1 MTLTMVNVLIGI
13 MFIVLGFLTLKYP
26 SIIKNWRYASEEQ
39 RKNIDI
45 KALQFLSCK
54 SMVVSGTAL
63 IIVGIIGYFIK
74 GSWSIYAMV
83 GIVFAMSGYMVAR
96 TRRFDKN
103 PTSRRKQ
110 TITAAV
116 LAVSLFLVVGL
127 FIGGKTETKIHVTD
141 NTLII
146 NGMYSETIALNDI
159 DTAYMCQ
166 LNELPKI
173 EMRVNGYSDGE
184 ILKGYFRL
192 TNWGK
197 CKLFV
202 HDTKAPVI
210 VINYNNKHLILNLYD
225 ASATEQLYNEI
236 QNIRTIQ

>member
-1 MTLTMVNVLIGI
+1 MTMTMVNIFIGI

-74 GSWSIYAMV
+74 GSWSLYAMV

-103 PTSRRKQ
+103 PTSRREQ

-127 FIGGKTETKIHVTD
+127 FIGGRTETKMHVTD

-159 DTAYMCQ
+159 DTTYMCQ
-166 LNELPKI
+166 LIELPKI
-173 EMRVNGYSDGE
+173 EM
-184 ILKGYFRL
+184 
-192 TNWGK
+192 
-197 CKLFV
+197 
-202 HDTKAPVI
+202 PVTGP
-210 VINYNNKHLILNLYD
+210 NQ
-225 ASATEQLYNEI
+225 SRGT
-236 QNIRTIQ
+236 RG